1 MVDAMREI
9 DLAFIKLHIL
19 YHASK
24 DEVYGV
30 GLVKELSR
38 HGYKLSF
45 GTLYPTLAKLVRM
58 GLLSFEARTV
68 KQKQRKYYRITPK
81 GLRELKKVTEKIR
94 ELHEEVI
101 EDN

>member
-1 MVDAMREI
+1 MREI

-24 DEVYGV
+24 EEIYGV

-45 GTLYPTLAKLVRM
+45 GTLYPTLAKMVRM
-58 GLLSFEARTV
+58 GLLSYEARTV
-68 KQKQRKYYRITPK
+68 KHKQRKYYRITPK
-81 GLRELKKVTEKIR
+81 GLRELSKVKEKLQ
-94 ELHEEVI
+94 ELYKEVI
-101 EDN
+101 EEK

>member
-1 MVDAMREI
+1 
-9 DLAFIKLHIL
+9 L

-45 GTLYPTLAKLVRM
+45 GTLYPTLAKMVRM

-101 EDN
+101 EDK